1 GTARAGLAGTQAAVI
16 KAAGYSVPTVGNA
29 PSQGYA
35 KTVIVDLSNGA
46 NPNTKKY
53 LETTYGVTA
62 VTQLPDPAIQPGSA
76 NFVVILGSD
85 QVH

>member
-1 GTARAGLAGTQAAVI
+1 V
-16 KAAGYSVPTVGNA
+16 KAAGYNVTQIANA

-35 KTVIVDLSNGA
+35 KTIVVDLSNGA
-46 NPNTKKY
+46 NPKTKKY
-53 LETTYGVTA
+53 LETLYGV
-62 VTQLPDPAIQPGSA
+62 VSVSQLPDAAIQAGAA